1 MEVCDMKTNILKVLK
16 INLLIIIILI
26 SSTLRANQTDF
37 EINKYNMNNIDKSL
51 VGSLS
56 IYFFYFNQL
65 AKEIEV
71 EIKAVDQTSES
82 KLSDS
87 LIVSKVIINEGLANF
102 KLNTGDYKLRYKFKD
117 KLSKYQEFKVYP
129 GAQTQI
135 IVSYD
140 DYEYNVK
147 VDLPKTIIE
156 KQTDSNAS
164 LKSNQNL
171 IIGNKDLL
179 DIQGRVVDKVKFKP
193 VSNVNLLIAEIDI
206 NATTDNQGKFRL
218 RIPKEKIKTN
228 QIEIS
233 AVHQNFATF
242 TENYVFPLK
251 YKEIE
256 IALQPSGIAL
266 DQITVIAPHIKGSV
280 SSMLNQRKSS
290 LSVKDLL
297 GSEQMSKSGDSS
309 AASALRRVTGLSL
322 VDGKYIYVRGL
333 GERYSST
340 LLNGS
345 QLPSPDPSRRVV
357 PLDMFPSALIESIE
371 VQKTYSSDQIL
382 EFGGGVVNIS
392 TKSIPDKRFA
402 RMSVSTGVSSEGV
415 LSGNEQGLFHSAS
428 GSDWTGFDMNNIRQM
443 PKEIQDVISQKRDIN
458 AVIDDDPFAIGNGE
472 SNGFTGEEI
481 ETLGESF
488 SRNYNIK
495 EESLPAN
502 FGMNFEVGDKI
513 KRGNIFKLGGTAKL
527 AYSNATD
534 TDLITQ
540 RRVDM
545 VSSNEGVIAQ
555 EDSNTETENIVNLG
569 GILGFGIELYKN
581 NEINFTQVLTR
592 STLNS
597 TLQIERDA
605 KNNIDD
611 TANIYRLRWQ
621 ERELN
626 TSQLNGVHKLT
637 SSDKGPKIVWNFT
650 NSQAKLDEPDY
661 REYYYLNVNDQLLFA
676 DDKVY
681 GNERSFSSLNETLND
696 FKINYETSTRLKTSS
711 TAFMDLG
718 FKAGFQNIKKDRE
731 FNVRRFKFRNESTS
745 GSSVAY
751 NREDTLDDILSN
763 ENIRPGGFRLIDST
777 LPTDNYFA
785 QQDIN
790 AVFVQASN
798 TFNFR
803 YDTKAGS
810 EYFKPQ
816 IVYGLRLE
824 QSNQAVNTFDLNS
837 TGNEINTNLDTNDLL
852 PSIGLNFAINSKHT
866 LRFGFTKTVSRPDF
880 KELSPAR
887 FLNDDDNIY
896 ERGNPDLVAASISNF
911 DFRWDWYPTS
921 KELISVGV
929 FMKNFENPIEAYAVN
944 STDDIRSF
952 RNISE
957 ATNSGIE
964 FEVRKDIT
972 EFIGAGFNTEIF
984 SNYSLIASKVQ
995 LSAEEKGNST
1005 SFDRPLQG
1013 QSPYLLNFGIDM
1025 TMPWYN
1031 LNSTLV
1037 YNIVGKRITDVGDGG
1052 RPDTYEQPIHQLDLS
1067 LIQKIKKN
1075 LNLTFRAQNLLD
1087 PDITRTQGEFVVS
1100 NFQRGRAFSLGVSAV
1115 F

>member
-1 MEVCDMKTNILKVLK
+1 MKVNSFK
-16 INLLIIIILI
+16 IFSKIVLIIIILI
-26 SSTLRANQTDF
+26 TINFKANSNDF
-37 EINKYNMNNIDKSL
+37 ENGNDKSL
-51 VGSLS
+51 ISKNSLIGSLS
-56 IYFFYFNQL
+56 IYFFYFNQQ
-65 AKEIEV
+65 AENIEIE
-71 EIKAVDQTSES
+71 IKPVV
-82 KLSDS
+82 
-87 LIVSKVIINEGLANF
+87 IVSDLKFKDTIIIPKTTLKDGIANF
-102 KLNTGDYKLRYKFKD
+102 KLTQGEYQLRYKFKD
-117 KLSKYQEFKVYP
+117 KLSKYQEFNVYP
-129 GAQTQI
+129 DSQTQI

-147 VDLPKTIIE
+147 VDHPKTIIE
-156 KQTDSNAS
+156 KFYEKKVD
-164 LKSNQNL
+164 LKANELS
-171 IIGNKDLL
+171 ISDNKDLVE
-179 DIQGRVVDKVKFKP
+179 IKGRVVDKIKFKP
-193 VSNVNLLIAEIDI
+193 VPNVNLLIANIDI
-206 NATTDNQGKFRL
+206 NATTDKLGRFIL
-218 RIPKEKIKTN
+218 RIPKENIKSN

-233 AVHQNFATF
+233 AIHQTFATF
-242 TENYVFPLK
+242 TEKYSLPLK

-266 DQITVIAPHIKGSV
+266 DQITVVAPHIKGSV

-415 LSGNEQGLFHSAS
+415 LSGNEQGIFHSDS
-428 GSDWTGFDMNNIRQM
+428 GSDWTGFDLNNIRQM
-443 PKEIQDVISQKRDIN
+443 PKALQDVIAQNRDIN
-458 AVIDDDPFAIGNGE
+458 TLIDDDPFAVGNGE
-472 SNGFTGEEI
+472 ATGFTGEEI
-481 ETLGESF
+481 EALGESF

-502 FGMNFEVGDKI
+502 FGMNFEIGDKF

-545 VSSNEGVIAQ
+545 VSSNEGVVSQ

-569 GILGFGIELYKN
+569 GILGFGVELFKN

-626 TSQLNGVHKLT
+626 TSQINGVHKLT

-681 GNERSFSSLNETLND
+681 GNERSFSSLKEDLND
-696 FKINYETSTRLKTSS
+696 FKINYETTTRLKTSS

-718 FKAGFQNIKKDRE
+718 FKVGFQNIKKDRE

-751 NREDTLDDILSN
+751 DREDSLDDILSD

-790 AVFVQASN
+790 AVFMQASN

-803 YDTKAGS
+803 YDTKNGS
-810 EYFKPQ
+810 DYFKPQ

-824 QSNQAVNTFDLNS
+824 RSNQVVNTFDLNS
-837 TGNEINTNLDTNDLL
+837 TGNEINTNLDTSDLL
-852 PSIGLNFAINSKHT
+852 PSVGLNFAINAKHT

-896 ERGNPDLVAASISNF
+896 ERGNPDLIAASISNF

-964 FEVRKDIT
+964 FEIRKDIT

-984 SNYSLIASKVQ
+984 SNYSLIASQVQ

-1005 SFDRPLQG
+1005 SSDRPLQG
-1013 QSPYLLNFGIDM
+1013 QSPFLLNFGIDM

-1031 LNSTLV
+1031 LNTTLV

-1075 LNLTFRAQNLLD
+1075 MNLTFRAQNLLD